1 VLGAGQRAAKKL
13 QKISNMLSP
22 LEGGRRELAA
32 IGPVSASP
40 GLDGAR
46 FEVKESTKA
55 PHRCEE
61 SADER

>member
-1 VLGAGQRAAKKL
+1 M
-13 QKISNMLSP
+13 SNMLSP
-22 LEGGRRELAA
+22 LGGGSRELAA

-55 PHRCEE
+55 PHLCEE
-61 SADER
+61 SADE